1 MDALK
6 KEDLKTVY
14 ARVAAALEEV
24 VRDLRVTEEEL
35 HLAGRLFN
43 RFGASGFF
51 PSMLDV
57 ALSVPSLEA
66 SRSALRG
73 PRANVAGPFYRA
85 GAPGRRDGSIR
96 EHQPGPT
103 AESCVVEGRVTDAVT
118 GQGIAA
124 AELDFWQADEDGQYD
139 NVGWHLRGVI
149 VADAAGNYSLKT
161 VVPNDYPQ
169 HQFDPVGELLSAMDL
184 PVYRAAHIH
193 LKVRVGGQERLT
205 TQFFMPD
212 SAYLDKDYVRG
223 AVVPVLTVHK
233 SPVLTPARLPSHL
246 RFDIALPVAPL
257 TVA

>member
-1 MDALK
+1 MDALQ
-6 KEDLKTVY
+6 KERLKTVY
-14 ARVAAALEEV
+14 ARVTAALEEV

-35 HLAGRLFN
+35 HLAGRFFN
-43 RFGASGFF
+43 RLGASGFF

-66 SRSALRG
+66 SRSDLRG
-73 PRANVAGPFYRA
+73 PRANVEGPFYRA
-85 GAPGRRDGSIR
+85 GAPVRRDGSIL

-118 GQGIAA
+118 GQGIAG

-223 AVVPVLTVHK
+223 AVVPELIVQKAAVHGPGRRASK
-233 SPVLTPARLPSHL
+233 I
-246 RFDIALPVAPL
+246 RFDIALPVALL